1 MAITYDEVKKYR
13 KAGLC
18 IIPTHR
24 GLKRPALTSW
34 QKYEKQFPL
43 DAEIREWFAESFQR
57 DGMGIVCGKISGFLE
72 VIDFDKGAQE
82 FENWKENVPE
92 ELFNRL
98 CIENTVSGGKHVFY
112 RANNISGSQKL
123 AMEDKT
129 TTLIETRGEGGFIK
143 CSPSAGYEI
152 VQGSLLNIPRLTDAE
167 REILIT
173 AARKCNKYE
182 QKHELINIP
191 VAGEHKTAA
200 QLGNLRPGDDY
211 TLQSTIQ
218 DFENLLERLGW
229 TFAGGST
236 GGNRL
241 WTRPNKDVKDGNSAT
256 LKDVSGT
263 PILYVHST
271 NAGVPDRKGYTIYQF
286 RALAEFNGDFAKC
299 SKALVREGYGE
310 KKPCLQVDVVKSIPA
325 GNEKIDINL
334 SQITNPNLRDPDNY
348 NEFPIDVLP
357 SYLQNYIIDQ
367 ANAKNQDPANVACL
381 LLSLL
386 GGILGASVKLQMD
399 SSGWQVAPI
408 IWTCIIGVSGQGKSP
423 MIDAVKSLLDD
434 KSDELY
440 AKYKREQQEYL
451 TAYNE
456 WYAAKKKGN
465 ITPEPQPAQ
474 ERKLYVTDATFEGLA
489 KDLLASKGR
498 LMFIL
503 DEFGSFFSM
512 LNRTKTPGEAA
523 KWLSGYSGG
532 AIVTSRAG
540 AREVRIKKAYWSML
554 GGTTPEKFREF
565 IMQDGGDKD
574 GTLSRMSLIWTPRI
588 QEYITSVETKETV
601 RHIDTMKSI
610 VNSLVDFDPTQT
622 PRLEN
627 EEGRDFYTLEM
638 NDECKEDWEQM
649 KKDNKILID
658 DPSNS
663 TDAVA
668 GYLAKSLEL
677 TPRIAIILHF
687 AEYAFRF
694 MSGDTPAQE
703 QSDDDVTGLGAQVCK
718 KTDVLIPPK
727 VIDMTTWKRAK
738 RIADWLRT
746 ENLICYELLK
756 FVEPKNDN
764 VKEIEVLRVISEH
777 DDGATKKDIY
787 QKIRRYRT
795 KNGQK
800 ELASILQSLVDKSL
814 IQSSKSDNN
823 TGRPTQ
829 VYKLM

>member
-1 MAITYDEVKKYR
+1 MAITYEEVKKYR

-18 IIPTHR
+18 VIPTHR

-34 QKYEKQFPL
+34 QKYQKQFPL
-43 DAEIREWFAESFQR
+43 DSETKEWFSDSFQR
-57 DGMGIVCGKISGFLE
+57 DGMGLICGKISGFLE

-98 CIENTVSGGKHVFY
+98 CIEKTVSGGKHVFY

-143 CSPSAGYEI
+143 CSPSAGYELE
-152 VQGSLLNIPRLTDAE
+152 QGSLLTIPRLTDAE
-167 REILIT
+167 RETLIT
-173 AARKCNKYE
+173 AARRCNKYE
-182 QKHELINIP
+182 LKHEFVDIP
-191 VAGEHKTAA
+191 VAGEHRTAA
-200 QLGNLRPGDDY
+200 QEGNLRPGDDY
-211 TLQSTIQ
+211 VLQSTIQ
-218 DFENLLERLGW
+218 DFENLLRRLGW
-229 TFAGGST
+229 NPC
-236 GGNRL
+236 GNSGANQL
-241 WTRPNKDVKDGNSAT
+241 WTRPGKNTRDGNSAT
-256 LKDVSGT
+256 LQNINGT

-286 RALAEFNGDFAKC
+286 RALSEFDGDFTKC
-299 SKALVREGYGE
+299 SRSLVREGYGA
-310 KKPCLQVDVVKSIPA
+310 KKPCLQMDVVKSIPA
-325 GNEKIDINL
+325 AVNEKIDINL

-399 SSGWQVAPI
+399 NSGWQVAPI

-440 AKYKREQQEYL
+440 AKYKKEQQEYL
-451 TAYNE
+451 TKYNE
-456 WYAAKKKGN
+456 WYAAKKKGT
-465 ITPEPQPAQ
+465 ITPEPKPAQ

-540 AREVRIKKAYWSML
+540 AKEVRIKKAYWSML

-574 GTLSRMSLIWTPRI
+574 GTLTRMSLVWTPRI
-588 QEYITSVETKETV
+588 QEYIPCAETDSTIK
-601 RHIDTMKSI
+601 HIETMKAI
-610 VNSLVDFDPTQT
+610 VNTLVDFDPEST
-622 PRLEN
+622 PREEN
-627 EEGRDFYTLEM
+627 EEGRDYYTLAM
-638 NDECKEDWEQM
+638 CDEAKDDWEQM
-649 KKDNKILID
+649 KRDNKLLVD
-658 DPSNS
+658 DPANS
-663 TDAVA
+663 TDAIA

-677 TPRIAIILHF
+677 TPRIAIILHC
-687 AEYAFRF
+687 AEAAFRCA
-694 MSGDTPAQE
+694 SGDAKPQT
-703 QSDDDVTGLGAQVCK
+703 DGDVTGLGAEVCNR
-718 KTDVLIPPK
+718 TDKIIPPK
-727 VIDMTTWKRAK
+727 EIDMITWKRAK
-738 RIADWLRT
+738 KIADWLRT
-746 ENLICYELLK
+746 ENLICYELLH
-756 FVEPKNDN
+756 FVEEKSSN
-764 VKEIEVLRVISEH
+764 VKEVEVLRIIS
-777 DDGATKKDIY
+777 DLDGATKRDIY

-795 KNGQK
+795 KNGQN
-800 ELASILQSLVDKSL
+800 ELSAILQSLIDRSI
-814 IQSSKSDNN
+814 IQVSKTENSA
-823 TGRPTQ
+823 GRQTQ
-829 VYKLM
+829 VFRIL